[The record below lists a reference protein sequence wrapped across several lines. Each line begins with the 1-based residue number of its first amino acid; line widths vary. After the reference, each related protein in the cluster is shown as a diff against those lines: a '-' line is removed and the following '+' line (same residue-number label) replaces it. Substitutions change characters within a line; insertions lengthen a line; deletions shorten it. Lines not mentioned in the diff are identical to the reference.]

1 MASAYVSPGL
11 YIREQ
16 DESLFVSNLADT
28 PLGAVGL
35 AKWGP
40 VNEAT
45 LVTSQAQLFS
55 TFGPLSGSASYSKAS
70 GVANYPDF
78 PMVYAVDR
86 YLRRGRRA
94 VIVRVG
100 DTAAGNATALAKAT
114 GYLMGATTNR
124 TAPEVN
130 STVPAISDPSAP
142 IVAVKKGTGGTLA
155 NGEYFLV
162 YTLVNA
168 NGETKASPEQVT
180 KITVDGGPTS
190 SLTVTPPAAVTGA
203 TAYNLYIAYAAP
215 SGTPDA
221 GTAQFIVQRT
231 DFGGAA
237 FDLAGPLPSNTASK
251 VYKVTAKYHGTHGNN
266 VQLHVGRGSDWAL
279 SSPSQKLTVFLHST
293 VSDKTSQVEVFD
305 GLVADAA
312 DTTDDVLV
320 RVNNE
325 TSAFV
330 SLDLISPPAANTS
343 GLAGAPGA
351 LVSAVAGS
359 AGRLATGSYRVGVS
373 YEDATGETVATYNGS
388 AVSVTG
394 PNGSIAVTT
403 ELTVPSGALYAHV
416 YISPAGGAN
425 VDARRVQTRSKPSG
439 GWGSSSQVFTITQTA
454 DKQYLE
460 LSPSASPN
468 VTLSGGQDGVWAS
481 NATLS
486 HKQSI
491 FIGTAETL
499 SENPTGLKIF
509 RNAEANRVSLLA
521 VPGISWSGVIN
532 EMIDVCAVG
541 RGDCLALVDPPANLK
556 PQEVMKWHN
565 GQLGTTG
572 APAVVLNS
580 SYAAVYWP
588 WLKTLDSLNE
598 QELWLPPSGF
608 VAEVIAFNDYQ
619 ADPWFAPAG
628 LVRGKITNVLEA
640 QYKPNQGDRDVLYS
654 GGNAVNPITT
664 FAASGIVV
672 WGQRTLQREP
682 TALDRVNVRRL
693 LIVLRLAIDAAARVL
708 VFQPNDNTLWRKFSN
723 TVNPILEGV
732 RQRRGLVDFKVVMDA
747 TTNTPDVIEQN
758 QCIGNVFLK
767 PTKAA
772 EMIILNFIV
781 TTQASTFDETV
792 TSGSI

>member
-55 TFGPLSGSASYSKAS
+55 TFGPLSGSSSYSQAR

-100 DTAAGNATALAKAT
+100 DTTAGLSTALAKAT
-114 GYLMGATTNR
+114 GYLTGATTNR
-124 TAPEVN
+124 TPPSAN
-130 STVPAISDPSAP
+130 STVPAISDPATALT
-142 IVAVKKGTGGTLA
+142 ITKKATGGTLSD
-155 NGEYFLV
+155 GYYTLV
-162 YTLVNA
+162 YTYVNA
-168 NGETKASPEQVT
+168 NGETKASPEATTLQLNAGTSVQG
-180 KITVDGGPTS
+180 ITIT
-190 SLTVTPPAAVTGA
+190 TTPASMTGA
-203 TAYNLYIAYAAP
+203 TAYNLYIAY
-215 SGTPDA
+215 SA
-221 GTAQFIVQRT
+221 GATVDPANAQFIGQFTNFGASNV
-231 DFGGAA
+231 DF
-237 FDLAGPLPSNTASK
+237 LGPLPTNTASK

-266 VQLHVGRGSDWAL
+266 VQLHVGRGSDWSL
-279 SSPSQKLTVFLHST
+279 SSPSQKITVFLRST

-312 DTTDDVLV
+312 DDTDDVLV

-343 GLAGAPGA
+343 GLGSPPGA
-351 LVSAVAGS
+351 LVSATGGS
-359 AGRLATGSYRVGVS
+359 AGSLATGSYRVGVS

-394 PNGSIAVTT
+394 PNGSIAIVT
-403 ELTVPSGALYAHV
+403 ELTVPANALYVHA

-425 VDARRVQTRSKPSG
+425 TDARRVQTRSKPTG
-439 GWGSSSQVFTITQTA
+439 GWGSSSQTFTITQTA
-454 DKQYLE
+454 DKQLLE
-460 LSPSASPN
+460 PSPKADPN
-468 VTLSGGQDGVWAS
+468 VTLTGGQDGLWAS
-481 NATLS
+481 NATLT
-486 HKQSI
+486 HKQSL

-521 VPGISWSGVIN
+521 VPGISWAGVIN

-580 SYAAVYWP
+580 SYAACYWP

-608 VAEVIAFNDYQ
+608 IAEVIAFNDYQ

-628 LVRGKITNVLEA
+628 LVRGRITNVLEA

-664 FAASGIVV
+664 FAANGIVV

-693 LIVLRLAIDAAARVL
+693 LIVLRLTIDAAARVL
-708 VFQPNDNTLWRKFSN
+708 VFQPNDNTLWRRFSN

-747 TTNTPDVIEQN
+747 STNPPEVIEQN
-758 QCIGNVFLK
+758 QAVGNIFLK

-772 EMIILNFIV
+772 EMIVLNFIV
-781 TTQASTFDETV
+781 TTQASTFDETI
-792 TSGSI
+792 TTGSI

>member
-11 YIREQ
+11 YIRER

-55 TFGPLSGSASYSKAS
+55 TFGPLSGASSYSPAAS
-70 GVANYPDF
+70 VANYPDH

-94 VIVRVG
+94 IVVRVG
-100 DTAAGNATALAKAT
+100 DTTAGNATALAKAT

-124 TAPEVN
+124 TPPTVN
-130 STVPAISDPSAP
+130 STVPAISDPATQLTA
-142 IVAVKKGTGGTLA
+142 IKKTTGGSLSDG
-155 NGEYFLV
+155 NYIVV

-168 NGETKASPEQVT
+168 NGETKASPASTTVALSGVSNAGG
-180 KITVDGGPTS
+180 ITI
-190 SLTVTPPAAVTGA
+190 TPPAAVTGA
-203 TAYNLYIAYAAP
+203 TAYNLYVVFSA
-215 SGTPDA
+215 GTPDA
-221 GTAQFIVQRT
+221 SLAQFISQRT
-231 DFGGAA
+231 DFGGAT
-237 FDLAGPLPSNTASK
+237 FDYLGPLPSNTASK
-251 VYKVTAKYHGTHGNN
+251 VYKVTAKYHGTHGNS
-266 VQLHVGRGSDWAL
+266 VQLHVARGSDWSL
-279 SSPSQKLTVFLHST
+279 SSPSQKVTVFLKSP
-293 VSDKTSQVEVFD
+293 VSNKTSQVEVFD

-312 DTTDDVLV
+312 DTTDDVIA
-320 RVNNE
+320 RINNQ
-325 TSAFV
+325 TSGFV
-330 SLDLISPPAANTS
+330 SLDLISPPATNTS
-343 GLAGAPGA
+343 GLGSPPGA

-359 AGRLATGSYRVGVS
+359 AGSLATGSYRVGVS
-373 YEDATGETVATYNGS
+373 YEDATGETVATYNGA

-403 ELTVPSGALYAHV
+403 ETTVPAGALYVHV

-425 VDARRVQTRSKPSG
+425 TDARRVQTRSKPTG
-439 GWGSSSQVFTITQTA
+439 GWGTSSQVFTVTQTA
-454 DKQYLE
+454 DKQWLE
-460 LSPSASPN
+460 LSPSTAPN
-468 VTLSGGQDGVWAS
+468 VTLTGGQDGLWAS
-481 NATLS
+481 NATLAT
-486 HKQSI
+486 KQAI
-491 FIGTAETL
+491 FVGTPETL
-499 SENPTGLKIF
+499 SSDPTGLQIF
-509 RNAEANRVSLLA
+509 RNSEANRVSLLA
-521 VPGISWSGVIN
+521 VPGISYAAVVN

-572 APAVVLNS
+572 APTVALNS
-580 SYAAVYWP
+580 SYAALYWP
-588 WLKTLDSLNE
+588 WLKTLDALNE

-608 VAEVIAFNDYQ
+608 IAEVIAFNDYQ

-628 LVRGKITNVLEA
+628 LVRGRINNVLQA

-664 FAASGIVV
+664 FAANGIVV

-708 VFQPNDNTLWRKFSN
+708 VFQPNDNTLWRRFSN

-747 TTNTPDVIEQN
+747 STNTPDVIEQN
-758 QCIGNVFLK
+758 QCVGNVFLK

-781 TTQASTFDETV
+781 TTQSSTFDENINT
-792 TSGSI
+792 GSI